1 MFRITEVVKQ
11 LIIINVILFIAK
23 ILPLTSFL
31 RDYLVL
37 YIPTSDQFKPIQL
50 VSNIFMHA
58 DEGHLFFNMLGLFF
72 FGPQIESLWGGKKFL
87 VYYFFCGVGAT
98 ILHLIVGFDY
108 DSPYLQTVQ
117 GASGAVYGIVLAY
130 GMLFP
135 ETIVR
140 LIIPPIPIK
149 AKYMAMGYVAISL
162 FSGLSGADDNIA
174 HFAHLGGALFG
185 FLLILFWRKFPFRM

>member
-1 MFRITEVVKQ
+1 M
-11 LIIINVILFIAK
+11 
-23 ILPLTSFL
+23 
-31 RDYLVL
+31 
-37 YIPTSDQFKPIQL
+37 
-50 VSNIFMHA
+50 
-58 DEGHLFFNMLGLFF
+58 
-72 FGPQIESLWGGKKFL
+72 
-87 VYYFFCGVGAT
+87 GAT